1 MGRTGETEYANES
14 TATAA
19 IGKHPAPSGGKRENA
34 GRTGR
39 FPPRVSGRDLS
50 GPRPFQVVS
59 DSSSVGIRA
68 NGVVAMAERSKYQ
81 ENIIKNYYKN
91 FDGIQLQKLGEQITD
106 LYLAEGKARSGL
118 WKKIIVTLEKLKIPK
133 TRIDHLVKADNPA
146 MLAKLL
152 EELLAKDTGAVN

>member
-1 MGRTGETEYANES
+1 
-14 TATAA
+14 
-19 IGKHPAPSGGKRENA
+19 
-34 GRTGR
+34 
-39 FPPRVSGRDLS
+39 
-50 GPRPFQVVS
+50 
-59 DSSSVGIRA
+59 
-68 NGVVAMAERSKYQ
+68 MAERSKYQ

-152 EELLAKDTGAVN
+152 EELLAKDTGVVK